1 MRRNNRR
8 ISEVEPYKKIIF
20 RNIYKI
26 ADEEVMSV
34 RFDPEDNYLA
44 IGTGMA
50 QLTFRHKRGKFEDL
64 SLEHG
69 HAKGRRAHPPGGLK
83 ARNGDNL
90 HEVFVFSDRK
100 DGFN

>member
-1 MRRNNRR
+1 M
-8 ISEVEPYKKIIF
+8 EPYKKIIF

-26 ADEEVMSV
+26 ANEEVMSV

-44 IGTGMA
+44 IGTRMA
-50 QLTFRHKRGKFEDL
+50 KLTFRYKRGQFEDI

-69 HAKGRRAHPPGGLK
+69 HSKGRYAHSSGGPK
-83 ARNGDNL
+83 ARNWDNL
-90 HEVFVFSDRK
+90 HEVFVFSDLK